1 MSHSLCRVLGPPPG
15 CRDRGHSPPLSFS
28 LCLGVLVSDSLL
40 PVQTGVPWPL
50 PSLSLLALRAGP
62 RLVLGSCRAGPG
74 SGGRGVT
81 TSLALLEAQGSAD
94 LQPSVRPAGM
104 GGEEGGL
111 SVPSE
116 GAGGL
121 EKEGL
126 RNWESRGWGRCSA
139 AWSGSAGALVG
150 PPLRLSLW
158 LPVVSKRLGI

>member
-1 MSHSLCRVLGPPPG
+1 MQGFGATSRLQGQGSLTTPQ
-15 CRDRGHSPPLSFS
+15 FS

-74 SGGRGVT
+74 SGGWGVT

-104 GGEEGGL
+104 GGEEGSL
-111 SVPSE
+111 SVSLRGGRWPGE
-116 GAGGL
+116 RGAQELGVSWVGQMLRGL
-121 EKEGL
+121 EWLCGGVGGTPAQAFSL
-126 RNWESRGWGRCSA
+126 A
-139 AWSGSAGALVG
+139 ASCV
-150 PPLRLSLW
+150 
-158 LPVVSKRLGI
+158 